1 MRSFSYDK
9 KRQYDRGDRSS
20 QTRDILKKAET
31 ENALLLKQERVNVSQ
46 YIDFEFDKRFK
57 GVPLVEEKPDKT
69 IIDSIVNAEKQ
80 KDDQRKKNDEKLKI
94 KQITNQE
101 AIDNAQYYEE
111 EAKRIEQLV
120 PEVFKQEVPAKTETI
135 KKNIRPQPEAIKKDI
150 RPQPEAIK
158 KDIRPQPEAVKN
170 NHAAKPKQHVVIKQ
184 KTEQK
189 DQPVVT
195 TIKTQKIPAVQQN
208 SYIHE
213 EDVFELID
221 EEEVGNCE
229 SANRSIDMNA
239 KAKHNVARKNPVVA
253 SQHSHSPTRPVQTM
267 QDAVKIVTES
277 AKQLCANKEKGEVE
291 KKLDII
297 IDMFERSLLINDVCA
312 KLMAQSKMINKDGK
326 AIEEPSDMQAIIK
339 AIAAKSDRA
348 VGKNLGE
355 QPKNELKNEKYQYH
369 VSNSNCEPL
378 LDMCQRLNIKIEEGL
393 MALMMAGYIKIGNF
407 SYVHTGPNVAITV
420 SRFLHEISECR
431 KGALGLEVEITNAGR
446 RRIAYKGGQISRPM
460 SMHIGFTVDMLLI
473 DSFLDSLIAEL
484 VINIRN
490 NLN

>member
-1 MRSFSYDK
+1 MSFSYDK
-9 KRQYDRGDRSS
+9 KKQHAREVHNS
-20 QTRDILKKAET
+20 QTRDMFKKAEAD
-31 ENALLLKQERVNVSQ
+31 NMLLLKQERHNVSQ

-57 GVPLVEEKPDKT
+57 GVPLVEEKPDKAV
-69 IIDSIVNAEKQ
+69 IDSIVNAEK
-80 KDDQRKKNDEKLKI
+80 KKEREKGKECQRKKNDEMPRT
-94 KQITNQE
+94 QQVNEQE
-101 AIDNAQYYEE
+101 AIDNAKYYEE
-111 EAKRIEQLV
+111 EAKRIEQLI
-120 PEVFKQEVPAKTETI
+120 PEVFEQKKQANV
-135 KKNIRPQPEAIKKDI
+135 
-150 RPQPEAIK
+150 
-158 KDIRPQPEAVKN
+158 VKN
-170 NHAAKPKQHVVIKQ
+170 NNAERSHQPPVIKQ
-184 KTEQK
+184 KEDKKEQK
-189 DQPVVT
+189 INHVQPIQQPAQRAKPVKPAEPAAKPVVT
-195 TIKTQKIPAVQQN
+195 VSKPQITAKVNQNTCIP
-208 SYIHE
+208 E

-221 EEEVGNCE
+221 EEEVDNCE

-239 KAKHNVARKNPVVA
+239 KAKHNVARKNPGVTR
-253 SQHSHSPTRPVQTM
+253 QHSHSPARPVQTM

-277 AKQLCANKEKGEVE
+277 AQQLCANKEKGEVE

>member
-9 KRQYDRGDRSS
+9 KRQYDRVDRSS

-94 KQITNQE
+94 KQITDQE

-120 PEVFKQEVPAKTETI
+120 PEVFKQEAPAKTETV
-135 KKNIRPQPEAIKKDI
+135 KKNLRPQPEAIK
-150 RPQPEAIK
+150 
-158 KDIRPQPEAVKN
+158 N
-170 NHAAKPKQHVVIKQ
+170 NHAAKSQQQVVIKQ

-195 TIKTQKIPAVQQN
+195 KIKTQKITAVKQN

-221 EEEVGNCE
+221 EEEVDNCE
-229 SANRSIDMNA
+229 SANKSIDMNA
-239 KAKHNVARKNPVVA
+239 KAKHNVARKNPGVA
-253 SQHSHSPTRPVQTM
+253 SQHSHLPTRPVQTM

-312 KLMAQSKMINKDGK
+312 KLMAQTKMINKDGK

-355 QPKNELKNEKYQYH
+355 QPKKELKNERYQYH
-369 VSNSNCEPL
+369 VNNSNCEPL

>member
-1 MRSFSYDK
+1 M
-9 KRQYDRGDRSS
+9 
-20 QTRDILKKAET
+20 LKK
-31 ENALLLKQERVNVSQ
+31 
-46 YIDFEFDKRFK
+46 
-57 GVPLVEEKPDKT
+57 
-69 IIDSIVNAEKQ
+69 
-80 KDDQRKKNDEKLKI
+80 
-94 KQITNQE
+94 
-101 AIDNAQYYEE
+101 
-111 EAKRIEQLV
+111 QLH
-120 PEVFKQEVPAKTETI
+120 
-135 KKNIRPQPEAIKKDI
+135 PQPEAVKKDI
-150 RPQPEAIK
+150 RPQPEAVK

-189 DQPVVT
+189 DQSVVT
-195 TIKTQKIPAVQQN
+195 TSKTQKITAVKQN

-221 EEEVGNCE
+221 EEVVDNCE
-229 SANRSIDMNA
+229 PADRNIDMNA
-239 KAKHNVARKNPVVA
+239 KAKHNVARKNPGVA

-277 AKQLCANKEKGEVE
+277 ARQLCANKEKGEVE

>member
-9 KRQYDRGDRSS
+9 KKQYDTVKRSS
-20 QTRDILKKAET
+20 QTRDLLKRAEVDSS
-31 ENALLLKQERVNVSQ
+31 LLLKHERSNVSQ

-57 GVPLVEEKPDKT
+57 GVPLVEEKPDK
-69 IIDSIVNAEKQ
+69 IIMDNIINAEKP
-80 KDDQRKKNDEKLKI
+80 KI
-94 KQITNQE
+94 KQITDQE

-120 PEVFKQEVPAKTETI
+120 PEVFKQEAPAKPEAVKKDIRPQPKAI
-135 KKNIRPQPEAIKKDI
+135 KKDVRPQPEAIKKDV
-150 RPQPEAIK
+150 
-158 KDIRPQPEAVKN
+158 RPQPEAVKN
-170 NHAAKPKQHVVIKQ
+170 NNAVKSQQHVVIKQ

-189 DQPVVT
+189 DQPVIT
-195 TIKTQKIPAVQQN
+195 TSKTQKITTVKQN

-221 EEEVGNCE
+221 EEEVGICE
-229 SANRSIDMNA
+229 STDRSIDMNA
-239 KAKHNVARKNPVVA
+239 KAKHNIDRKKPGAAN
-253 SQHSHSPTRPVQTM
+253 QHSHSPARPVQTM
-267 QDAVKIVTES
+267 QDAVKIVTDS

-312 KLMAQSKMINKDGK
+312 KLMAQTKMINKDGK

-339 AIAAKSDRA
+339 AIAAKSNRA
-348 VGKNLGE
+348 VGKDLGE
-355 QPKNELKNEKYQYH
+355 QPKKELKNERYQYH
-369 VSNSNCEPL
+369 VNNSNCEPL